1 MTISDKRGISVVAA
15 MALASVAGAEG
26 MPPFEE
32 VDRDGDG
39 YISMAEAAEI
49 DGLPELFPI
58 LDEDGDGRLTRQEY
72 EAVKDPAE
80 GQDESLKH

>member
-1 MTISDKRGISVVAA
+1 MVAA
-15 MALASVAGAEG
+15 MAFASIAGAKG

-32 VDRDGDG
+32 VDKDGDG
-39 YISMAEAAEI
+39 YVSKAEAAEV
-49 DGLPELFPI
+49 DGLPELFPM

-80 GQDESLKH
+80 GQQDESLTH